1 MLDFGKR
8 IKQLRKQKQL
18 TQEQLAK
25 RLWVTKSIISA
36 YESGSRFPSLDILIN
51 LAYTLNVSTD
61 YLLGVNKRQLLDVSD
76 LTDYQIEILRKL
88 IFEFKK

>member
-76 LTDYQIEILRKL
+76 LTDNQIEILRKL

>member
-1 MLDFGKR
+1 MIEIGTK
-8 IKQLRKQKQL
+8 IKELRKQKNL

-36 YESGSRFPSLDILIN
+36 YENGARFPSLEVLVQ

-61 YLLGVNKRQLLDVSD
+61 YLLGVNKKQLLDVSK
-76 LTDYQIEILRKL
+76 LKNSQIKILNNL
-88 IFEFKK
+88 IEEFKK